1 MARTCSKFKPVRL
14 RRGSLVQLFVF
25 IALVS
30 GADGA
35 TPEPSAFGTEKPQV
49 GESALIGIFYD
60 LKQTADKKPTNMD
73 LDGYNATIQKFVDSG
88 WDESILNK
96 YYQVSQPRYAT
107 QIYVPLIKSE
117 DAPLAFGID
126 KWVKGG
132 FWLVHY
138 KAQVVPP
145 HDGTYRFVGW
155 ADCEIEV
162 AVNEKLV
169 LASNWFPQP
178 RFSLVCPTASAT
190 GVEGHVLQSGA
201 WMDLK
206 TSDPVD
212 LDILWGDNGG
222 VCAAF
227 LLLEEKG
234 VTYAKDA
241 AGFPILPVF
250 QVAPYKIPPA
260 APGTIFQTASTPVVW
275 KALQ

>member
-1 MARTCSKFKPVRL
+1 MLA
-14 RRGSLVQLFVF
+14 
-25 IALVS
+25 ALGGNVAL
-30 GADGA
+30 ADDVA
-35 TPEPSAFGTEKPQV
+35 DAKNAFGTDKPQP
-49 GESALIGIFYD
+49 GEAALIGIFYD
-60 LKQTADKKPTNMD
+60 LKQTADRKPVKMD
-73 LDGYNATIQKFVDSG
+73 IGPYDDVIGKFIDSG
-88 WDESILNK
+88 WDESILDK
-96 YYQVSQPRYAT
+96 FYQVSKPRFAT
-107 QIYVPLIKSE
+107 QIYVPMIPSE

-132 FWLVHY
+132 YWLVHY

-169 LASNWFPQP
+169 LASNWFGNPHLKESP
-178 RFSLVCPTASAT
+178 PASAP
-190 GVEGHVLQSGA
+190 GVEGHVLQAGE

-206 TSDPVD
+206 ASDPVD

-234 VTYAKDA
+234 VTYQKDSG
-241 AGFPILPVF
+241 GFPILPVF
-250 QVAPYKIPPA
+250 QVAPYNIPPA
-260 APGTIFQTASTPVVW
+260 APGTVFPTAPTPVVW